1 MARLGVVLVAAGTA
15 VVAGT
20 GAWLVDLGDGWVRGA
35 ILLLILAV
43 VAGAAGGRRPKR
55 ARLLAEQ
62 LAWSGGPPS
71 REFRA
76 LLDDRLSRAANASA
90 GLLLLA
96 IVGLMVFKP

>member
-1 MARLGVVLVAAGTA
+1 
-15 VVAGT
+15 
-20 GAWLVDLGDGWVRGA
+20 
-35 ILLLILAV
+35 V

-55 ARLLAEQ
+55 ARLVAEQ
-62 LAWSGGPPS
+62 LAWPGGPPS
-71 REFRA
+71 RELRA